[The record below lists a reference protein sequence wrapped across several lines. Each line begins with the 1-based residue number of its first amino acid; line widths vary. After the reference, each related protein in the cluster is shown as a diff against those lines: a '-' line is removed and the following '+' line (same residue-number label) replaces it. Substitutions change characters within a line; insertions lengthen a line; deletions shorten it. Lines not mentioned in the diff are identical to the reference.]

1 MRTEDT
7 VQDTYQHGDR
17 CLRIQDFQAANMDI
31 NGLIFDCCSLFT
43 LRIFVMSLSLSKFQD
58 INATLSLK
66 EKERWLAFSVN
77 YRWIIGLIS
86 YLSQPAT
93 DG

>member
-1 MRTEDT
+1 
-7 VQDTYQHGDR
+7 
-17 CLRIQDFQAANMDI
+17 
-31 NGLIFDCCSLFT
+31 
-43 LRIFVMSLSLSKFQD
+43 MSLSLSKFQD